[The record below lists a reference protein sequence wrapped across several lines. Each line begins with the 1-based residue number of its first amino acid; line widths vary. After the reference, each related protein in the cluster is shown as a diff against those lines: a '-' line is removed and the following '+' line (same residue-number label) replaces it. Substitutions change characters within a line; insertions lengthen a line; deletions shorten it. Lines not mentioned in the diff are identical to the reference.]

1 MGVYV
6 RNRHQLPAYQ
16 RAKINEEHL
25 PSGHTLRIPI
35 SDRRHAWATPCPF
48 PALRVPAAHTPSSH
62 QPEASS
68 TLPTSQQPSTK
79 NSCPQR
85 IIETCDEDDH
95 GDVGGVGLTKDDGGV
110 RRDHDGGDDHV
121 HQRRR
126 PPCAR
131 RSVIGAPSRLAPVH
145 RAYAG
150 AYQN

>member
-1 MGVYV
+1 MGHP
-6 RNRHQLPAYQ
+6 RPFSRTARTCGAY
-16 RAKINEEHL
+16 
-25 PSGHTLRIPI
+25 P
-35 SDRRHAWATPCPF
+35 
-48 PALRVPAAHTPSSH
+48 H
-62 QPEASS
+62 QPPAR
-68 TLPTSQQPSTK
+68 SQQPSTK

-95 GDVGGVGLTKDDGGV
+95 GDVGGVGLMKDDGGV

-131 RSVIGAPSRLAPVH
+131 RSVIGAPSRIAPVH
-145 RAYAG
+145 SAYAG

>member
-16 RAKINEEHL
+16 RAKISEEHL

-85 IIETCDEDDH
+85 IIETCDEGDH
-95 GDVGGVGLTKDDGGV
+95 CDVGGVGLIEDDGGV
-110 RRDHDGGDDHV
+110 RRDLGGDDDHA

-126 PPCAR
+126 PPRAR
-131 RSVIGAPSRLAPVH
+131 RSVIRAPSSIVPVH

-150 AYQN
+150 AYQS